1 MISSDRKQ
9 TNCHHV
15 LVVDDYRVNRIK
27 LSGLLKQIGY
37 SVSLAENG
45 LKAIEQVNSHQ
56 FDVILLDIMMPEM
69 DGYECLT
76 YLKDDSTLRNIP
88 VIIISE
94 IDDIEN
100 IARCI
105 QMGAEDYLP
114 KPFNSMLLK
123 ARLNACLER
132 KKWYDQEQH
141 YLKQLKAEQE
151 KSEKLLL
158 NILPKSIAD
167 RLKKGESVIA
177 DKFDEVTVLFA
188 DIVDFSHLTEKMT
201 PTKLVEMLN
210 SLFSIFDRLI
220 QQYGLEKIKTI
231 GDEYMA
237 AAGVP
242 NPTTNTAQ
250 AAIEAALGM
259 QKECTQFKIEDDIPL
274 YLRIGIHTGP
284 VMAGIIGE
292 RKFSYDMWGDTV
304 NIASRMESHS
314 LKGCIQVSS
323 DTYEHSKDRYL
334 FESRGL
340 IEVKGKGKMET
351 YLLKG
356 FKK

>member
-1 MISSDRKQ
+1 MEQNK
-9 TNCHHV
+9 CHHV

-27 LSGLLKQIGY
+27 LAGLLKHMEY
-37 SVSLAENG
+37 TVSVAENG
-45 LKAIEQVNSHQ
+45 LEALEQVKKQ
-56 FDVILLDIMMPEM
+56 KFDIILLDIIMPGM

-76 YLKDDSTLRNIP
+76 YLKADTKLRNIP

-94 IDDIEN
+94 IDDMESIV
-100 IARCI
+100 RCI

-132 KKWYDQEQH
+132 QRWRDQEQI
-141 YLKQLKAEQE
+141 YIKQLQREQE
-151 KSEKLLL
+151 KSEQLLL
-158 NILPKSIAD
+158 NILPGSIAD

-188 DIVDFSHLTEKMT
+188 DIVGFSHLTEKMT
-201 PTKLVEMLN
+201 PVRLVELLN
-210 SLFSIFDRLI
+210 HIFSVFDRLI
-220 QQYGLEKIKTI
+220 HQHGLEKIKTI

-242 NPTTNTAQ
+242 NPTANTA
-250 AAIEAALGM
+250 EAAVGAALEM
-259 QKECTQFKIEDDIPL
+259 QKECTQFKSKDNISL
-274 YLRIGIHTGP
+274 NLRIGIHTGP

-292 RKFSYDMWGDTV
+292 KKFSYDMWGDTV

-323 DTYEHSKDRYL
+323 ATYEHLKDKYL

-351 YLLKG
+351 YFLKG
-356 FKK
+356 LKK

>member
-1 MISSDRKQ
+1 MISSDQ
-9 TNCHHV
+9 EQNNCHHV

-27 LSGLLKQIGY
+27 LSGLLKQMKY

-45 LKAIEQVNSHQ
+45 LEAIEQVKTQ
-56 FDVILLDIMMPEM
+56 KFDVILLDIIMPEM

-76 YLKDDSTLRNIP
+76 YLKNDTNLRNIP

-132 KKWYDQEQH
+132 KKWYDQEQI
-141 YLKQLKAEQE
+141 YLKQLQTEQE
-151 KSEKLLL
+151 KSEQLLL

-188 DIVDFSHLTEKMT
+188 DIVGFSHLTEKMT
-201 PTKLVEMLN
+201 PTKLVALLN
-210 SLFSIFDRLI
+210 SIFSIFDRLI
-220 QQYGLEKIKTI
+220 QQHGLEKIKTI
-231 GDEYMA
+231 GDSYMA

-242 NPTTNTAQ
+242 NPTANTAE
-250 AAIEAALGM
+250 AAIGAALEM
-259 QKECTQFKIEDDIPL
+259 QKECAQFKSEDGSPL
-274 YLRIGIHTGP
+274 YFRIGIHTGP

-323 DTYEHSKDRYL
+323 ATYEHSKNKYL

-356 FKK
+356 IKE